1 MKIHLKKAII
11 FKGNEINT
19 LDLDLDALTGD
30 DLIAV
35 ETQVLQEKGTN
46 ALQTLSMSRVYAIR
60 VAAKALHMPV
70 EILRQMGARDFSKVV
85 NEVQTFLAA
94 SDSEESKTEETENPP
109 QESSVA

>member
-1 MKIHLKKAII
+1 MKINLKKAIN

-19 LDLDLDALTGD
+19 LDLDLNALTGD

-94 SDSEESKTEETENPP
+94 SDSEETSQETENPP

>member
-11 FKGNEINT
+11 HKGNELYT
-19 LDLDLDALTGD
+19 LDLDFDALTGE

-35 ETQVLQEKGTN
+35 ESQVLQEKGTN
-46 ALQTLSMSRVYAIR
+46 ALQTLSFSRVYAIA

-85 NEVQTFLAA
+85 NVVQNFLAA
-94 SDSEESKTEETENPP
+94 SDSEEETAEETENPP
-109 QESSVA
+109 AAS

>member
-1 MKIHLKKAII
+1 MKIHLKKAIN

-19 LDLDLDALTGD
+19 LDLDLNALTGE
-30 DLIAV
+30 DLIKA
-35 ETQVLQEKGTN
+35 ESEVLQGGGTP
-46 ALQTLSMSRVYAIR
+46 LQTLSFSRPYAIT

-94 SDSEESKTEETENPP
+94 SDSEEDLTEETVNPP
-109 QESSVA
+109 ATS

>member
-11 FKGNEINT
+11 HKGNELQT
-19 LDLDLDALTGD
+19 LDLDLDALIGE
-30 DLIAV
+30 DLIKS
-35 ETQVLQEKGTN
+35 ESEVLQDGGTP
-46 ALQTLSMSRVYAIR
+46 LQTLSFSRTYAIM

-94 SDSEESKTEETENPP
+94 SDSEKSKTEETQNPP
-109 QESSVA
+109 QELSAV